1 LDPDPHRSPDEG
13 EVMTEEPVKDERQ
26 TGEPTPGDDAIT
38 KLRNEFQEQF
48 STLKT
53 TFETENKKNLDLIDK
68 LTKENEDLHRAL
80 IRSAQMPPAEPAP
93 QKTEEELYAERIIEL
108 SKKSK
113 MIEKR
118 NRGIFD
124 AD

>member
-1 LDPDPHRSPDEG
+1 MTTEAEDQKKTDPQQSEDPI
-13 EVMTEEPVKDERQ
+13 
-26 TGEPTPGDDAIT
+26 A
-38 KLRNEFQEQF
+38 KLRDEFQTQF
-48 STLKT
+48 TQLKT